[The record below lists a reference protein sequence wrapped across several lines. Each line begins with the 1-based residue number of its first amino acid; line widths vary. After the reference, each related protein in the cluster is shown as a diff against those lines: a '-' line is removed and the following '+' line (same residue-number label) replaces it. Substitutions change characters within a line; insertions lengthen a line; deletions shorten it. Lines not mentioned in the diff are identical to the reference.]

1 MSGSRSANRNSSRPP
16 ENGAPPRGRYSRLLG
31 LSLGSA
37 AVFAVLF
44 YLWGRELFPRAAG
57 RWGGTFPFVG
67 AVALTLA
74 VALFLSEWFG
84 FAGREVR
91 KVRLAARDF
100 LFLCSLALLL
110 FFAAKAVI
118 DLLAEIPALGRG
130 VPTRVYAYLIPL
142 PAFAMVV
149 RVLINSETSILFT
162 VAASVLSAAA
172 ASGSWPALLLPPP
185 VRDRRRRA
193 RPPGAGPVQDA
204 AGRRADRARVRP
216 RGGGPRVLLPR
227 RRGSAVGRDLRR
239 RQRPPVRSDRPRGHA
254 GGGVRLRLRERHPP
268 DGAVRHRATRSSPA

>member
-1 MSGSRSANRNSSRPP
+1 MSDSKNATRSGSRPP
-16 ENGAPPRGRYSRLLG
+16 ENGASPRGRYWRLLA
-31 LSLGSA
+31 LSLGSG

-57 RWGGTFPFVG
+57 RWGETFPFIG

-110 FFAAKAVI
+110 FFAAKGVI
-118 DLLAEIPALGRG
+118 DLLSEIPAIERG

-172 ASGSWPALLLPPP
+172 AAGSWPALLFLLLSGTAGAA
-185 VRDRRRRA
+185 RA
-193 RPPGAGPVQDA
+193 RRVPDRYRMLMAGVQTAPVCALA
-204 AGRRADRARVRP
+204 AVALEFSFH
-216 RGGGPRVLLPR
+216 GGG
-227 RRGSAVGRDLRR
+227 GSVVGRDLRR
-239 RQRPPVRSDRPRGHA
+239 RQRPPVRPDRPRGHA
-254 GGGVRLRLRERHPP
+254 GGGVRLRLHERHPP
-268 DGAVRHRATRSSPA
+268 DGAVRHR